1 MGLHIT
7 VFNHCS
13 AYCFVV
19 VEPPSNLIA
28 TEVSSKYVKLSWS
41 PSPSA
46 VTGYRVLL
54 IPMTTGSRQHALSVG
69 PQTTTLSIRDLSADT
84 EYQISVSA
92 MKGLTSS
99 EPVSIMEKTQP
110 MKVQVGE
117 LIGFEMCG
125 GPFDSIPFWFRLTFK
140 QNSCDVSFKEA
151 CLLRKPDVFSPIHGF
166 HIHRFNHLCCLM
178 LVEPTGVEICD
189 SWGPTYL
196 CCFIEWI
203 WASTEFGMGKEVLEP
218 LPPPKMQRNC
228 CIYILWL
235 IHICL

>member
-1 MGLHIT
+1 MGLHLT
-7 VFNHCS
+7 VFNHSS
-13 AYCFVV
+13 ACCFVV

-46 VTGYRVLL
+46 VTGYKVLL

-69 PQTTTLSIRDLSADT
+69 PQTTTLSVRDLSADT

-117 LIGFEMCG
+117 LIGCEVCG

-140 QNSCDVSFKEA
+140 QNSCDKF
-151 CLLRKPDVFSPIHGF
+151 LLKK
-166 HIHRFNHLCCLM
+166 
-178 LVEPTGVEICD
+178 
-189 SWGPTYL
+189 PTY
-196 CCFIEWI
+196 
-203 WASTEFGMGKEVLEP
+203 
-218 LPPPKMQRNC
+218 
-228 CIYILWL
+228 
-235 IHICL
+235 

>member
-46 VTGYRVLL
+46 VTGYKVLL

-69 PQTTTLSIRDLSADT
+69 PQTTTLIIRDLSADT
-84 EYQISVSA
+84 EYQIRVSA

-151 CLLRKPDVFSPIHGF
+151 CLLRKPDVFSPLYPWVPYPQIQ
-166 HIHRFNHLCCLM
+166 
-178 LVEPTGVEICD
+178 P
-189 SWGPTYL
+189 P
-196 CCFIEWI
+196 
-203 WASTEFGMGKEVLEP
+203 VLSDVG
-218 LPPPKMQRNC
+218 
-228 CIYILWL
+228 
-235 IHICL
+235 